1 LLVYTCLNQVITLTE
16 KLQAKELP
24 ATQPEERTAP
34 SSATDMHAAV
44 LFVQLNEEQ
53 LCDSTGGAV
62 PAQGLPGGA
71 HSDSPES
78 YFACAPSPPSSSEGD
93 CGEDNAPLLPDA
105 MLLADVEHGHGH
117 ADADEDS
124 WEWFWN

>member
-1 LLVYTCLNQVITLTE
+1 VTTLTE

-24 ATQPEERTAP
+24 ATQPEEQTAP
-34 SSATDMHAAV
+34 SSATDITAMRAAAV
-44 LFVQLNEEQ
+44 LFVQLNEDQ
-53 LCDSTGGAV
+53 LCKSTGGAV

-93 CGEDNAPLLPDA
+93 CGEDNALLLPDA
-105 MLLADVEHGHGH
+105 MLLAAVEHGHGH
-117 ADADEDS
+117 DAEEDS